1 MPTLIQRRTI
11 ALSRRIYRMMA
22 KRINEI
28 SVIAILAVVLL
39 IFAPHGLA
47 AKDIGSAILAGIST
61 LIGAIY
67 AFRLSERK
75 EKEGE
80 RAKRIHALNKALFSL
95 GRQVNAIRYIRE
107 EVSPYDTDM
116 KRLFGCKAAMPPDY
130 SDVRVDFESLS
141 FLLDTNDPD
150 LLLRLSVEQ
159 DGFHQVIRAI
169 SMRAQYFVD
178 QFQPA
183 VMASGIMTDPITT
196 TDLIMLNDAREKIG
210 SLVFDSALNY
220 TTSMFTALDE
230 ALPRLQKIM
239 VELEDL
245 SRQIY
250 PGERFLRL
258 TLQNDKMHN
267 ATEKFRM

>member
-11 ALSRRIYRMMA
+11 AICRRIYRILA

-28 SVIAILAVVLL
+28 SFIAILAVVLW
-39 IFAPHGLA
+39 IFSPHGLA

-61 LIGAIY
+61 LIGAFY

-75 EKEGE
+75 EMEGE
-80 RAKRIHALNKALFSL
+80 RARRTQALNRALFTL
-95 GRQVNAIRYIRE
+95 GRQVNAIQYLQD
-107 EVSPYDTDM
+107 EVSSYDTDA

-141 FLLDTNDPD
+141 FLLDSHDPD

-159 DGFHQVIRAI
+159 DGFHQVMRAI
-169 SMRAQYFVD
+169 SLRAQYFID

-183 VMASGIMTDPITT
+183 IMASGIAPGSFT
-196 TDLIMLNDAREKIG
+196 LNDAREKIG
-210 SLVFDSALNY
+210 PLIFDSALNY

-230 ALPRLQKIM
+230 ALPRLQKILDRKS
-239 VELEDL
+239 VV
-245 SRQIY
+245 
-250 PGERFLRL
+250 
-258 TLQNDKMHN
+258 
-267 ATEKFRM
+267 